1 MNMRS
6 RGRIIHSSLPPMA
19 KTQLTWQ
26 TEKRKVDDLVPHA
39 KNPRTL
45 SEKERKDI
53 EASITKFN
61 LVEIPAINTDNGVL
75 AGHVRLKIMQALGR
89 GQESIDV
96 RVPSRTLTP
105 KECEEYLL
113 RSNKNTGSWDY
124 ELLKAFDTEFLLDI
138 GFDDTDLSNIW
149 DDVLELE
156 DDDFN
161 EEKELEKAKKT
172 TIKVGDRFKLGKHS
186 LLCGDSTDEAVVKTL
201 VGGAVI
207 DMVYCDPPYNISL
220 DYNKGIGGQAN
231 YGGAVDDKKTD
242 LEYRTF
248 LAGAMAS
255 SLAVSA
261 KDSHHFWYC
270 DQKYVGMLQSLY
282 TELGIS
288 YKRTALWIKNGIN
301 PTPQVAFSKLYE
313 PCVYGTRGK
322 PFLSPKHTKLAEI
335 LNTGVGIGNATI
347 DDILDMVDIWLAKRI
362 SGDEYE
368 HPTQKPITLHER
380 PLNRCSKVG
389 DKVLDLF
396 GGSGSTLLA
405 CEQLKRIA
413 FLVEKDPIFCQLI
426 INRYEK
432 FTGHKASKID

>member
-1 MNMRS
+1 
-6 RGRIIHSSLPPMA
+6 MA

-45 SEKERKDI
+45 SEKQRKDI

-61 LVEIPAINTDNGVL
+61 LVEIPAITTDNGVL

-89 GQESIDV
+89 GQEEIDV
-96 RVPSRTLTP
+96 RVPSRTLTA

-113 RSNKNTGSWDY
+113 RSNQNTGSWDY
-124 ELLKAFDTEFLLDI
+124 ELLKAFDTSFLLEI

-161 EEKELEKAKKT
+161 EEKEVEKAKKT
-172 TIKVGDRFKLGKHS
+172 TIKVGDRFTLGAHS
-186 LLCGDSTDEAVVKTL
+186 LICGDSTDEAVVKTL
-201 VGGAVI
+201 VGDERI
-207 DMVYCDPPYNISL
+207 DAIYSDSPYNINISY
-220 DYNKGIGGQAN
+220 DKGIGGKSN
-231 YGGAVDDKKTD
+231 YQGDVDDNKSDAEFREFTTKT
-242 LEYRTF
+242 
-248 LAGAMAS
+248 LANG
-255 SLAVSA
+255 LAVTK
-261 KDSHHFWYC
+261 KDAHIFWWC
-270 DQKYVGMLQSLY
+270 DQRYVGMIQSVY
-282 TELGIS
+282 QELGIK

-322 PFLSPKHTKLAEI
+322 PFLSSKHTKLAEI
-335 LNTGVGIGNATI
+335 LNTGIGIGNATI
-347 DDILDMVDIWLAKRI
+347 DDILDMIDIWLAKRI

-380 PLNRCSKVG
+380 PLKRCTKVG
-389 DKVLDLF
+389 DNVLDLF

-405 CEQLKRIA
+405 CEQLKRKA
-413 FLVEKDPIFCQLI
+413 FLVELSPIFCQLI

-432 FTGHKASKID
+432 FTGNKAVQIN

>member
-1 MNMRS
+1 
-6 RGRIIHSSLPPMA
+6 MA

-45 SEKERKDI
+45 SEKQRKDI

-89 GQESIDV
+89 GQEEIDV
-96 RVPSRTLTP
+96 RVPSRTLTA

-113 RSNKNTGSWDY
+113 RSNQNTGSWDY
-124 ELLKAFDTEFLLDI
+124 ELLKAFDTSFLLEI

-161 EEKELEKAKKT
+161 EEKEVEKAKKT
-172 TIKVGDRFKLGKHS
+172 TIKVGDRFTLGAHS
-186 LLCGDSTDEAVVKTL
+186 LICGDSTDEAVVKTL
-201 VGGAVI
+201 VGDERI
-207 DMVYCDPPYNISL
+207 DAIYSDSPYNINISY
-220 DYNKGIGGQAN
+220 DKGIGGKSN
-231 YGGAVDDKKTD
+231 YQGDVDDNKSDAEFREFTTKT
-242 LEYRTF
+242 
-248 LAGAMAS
+248 LANG
-255 SLAVSA
+255 LAVTK
-261 KDSHHFWYC
+261 KDAHIFWWC
-270 DQKYVGMLQSLY
+270 DQRYVGMIQSVY
-282 TELGIS
+282 QELGIK

-322 PFLSPKHTKLAEI
+322 PFLSSKHTKLAEI
-335 LNTGVGIGNATI
+335 LNTGIGIGNATI
-347 DDILDMVDIWLAKRI
+347 DDILDMIDIWLAKRI

-380 PLNRCSKVG
+380 PLKRCTKVG
-389 DKVLDLF
+389 DNVLDLF

-405 CEQLKRIA
+405 CEQLKRKA
-413 FLVEKDPIFCQLI
+413 FLVELSPIFCQLI

-432 FTGHKASKID
+432 FTGNKAVQIN